1 MTYTIDTELRDQ
13 LQLRGAEVDVF
24 FFLRSVCRGEAV
36 YHAGLSSLSNSVGL
50 SLRNVKDAVKNLC
63 ERGLIVMDGDRGNHK
78 LTYCVAKEFRLN
90 RGAKNVNSE
99 VQKMH
104 NRSAEIAPRE
114 VQKLHLVPIKNII
127 NDNHT
132 LLDVMCE
139 NAHAGEDGFFSILS
153 TEQMW
158 REAVCMQRHLTM
170 DELSQWLDTFAGECR
185 IKAAYH
191 ASVNDLKRHFCDWL
205 TIQTEKA
212 AKQKRT
218 NEPEPISLDI
228 LARDYSKQ

>member
-13 LQLRGAEVDVF
+13 LQLKGAEVDVF
-24 FFLRSVCRGEAV
+24 FFLRSICRGEAV
-36 YHAGLSSLSNSVGL
+36 YHAGVSGIASALNIKYRMANMTLQEL
-50 SLRNVKDAVKNLC
+50 TK
-63 ERGLIVMDGDRGNHK
+63 RGLIVKKDTDGKHSF
-78 LTYCVAKEFRLN
+78 TYGICDNYRLDIRQKMPN
-90 RGAKNVNSE
+90 GSAKNAE
-99 VQKMH
+99 LIRQKMP
-104 NRSAEIAPRE
+104 NT
-114 VQKLHLVPIKNII
+114 PIKNIS
-127 NDNHT
+127 NDNNT

-139 NAHAGEDGFFSILS
+139 NAHAGEDGFFSMLS
-153 TEQMW
+153 TDQMW

-170 DELSQWLDTFAGECR
+170 DELSRWLDTFAGECR

-228 LARDYSKQ
+228 LMRDYSKQ